1 MMDIS
6 FNFVEYFLTPIVFIF
21 YVLFGLMKVA
31 YASEFVLVIVCNIF
45 AVIIYCYRSGWD
57 IKLFLG

>member
-1 MMDIS
+1 
-6 FNFVEYFLTPIVFIF
+6 
-21 YVLFGLMKVA
+21 MKVA